1 MASFK
6 IEVSKDYT
14 IFAAAHF
21 VSFDDDKI
29 EPLHGHNYRTAA
41 ALEGDLDE
49 NSYVSN
55 FTTLKRALRAVC
67 DSLDHVLI
75 LPTGNPLIEV
85 RREGEAYNVIAGG
98 KTYKFPV
105 SDVVQMPIGNTTAE
119 LIATWIWDQVLVRLR
134 AGGAL
139 RKGLVALTVEVE
151 ESFGQRAIY
160 RRELEWP

>member
-1 MASFK
+1 MGTFK

-21 VSFDDDKI
+21 VSFDENQI
-29 EPLHGHNYRTAA
+29 EPLHGHNYRAA
-41 ALEGDLDE
+41 AGIEGDLDE

-85 RREGEAYNVIAGG
+85 RREAESYTVVGGG
-98 KTYKFPV
+98 KSYLFPA
-105 SDVVQMPIGNTTAE
+105 SDVVQLPIGNTTAE
-119 LIATWIWDQVLVRLR
+119 LIAQWIWGQVVDRLR

-139 RKGLVALTVEVE
+139 RAGLVALTIEVE
-151 ESFGQRAIY
+151 ESVGQRAIY

>member
-1 MASFK
+1 MGTFK
-6 IEVSKDYT
+6 VEVSKDYT

-21 VSFDDDKI
+21 VSFDEHKI

-41 ALEGDLDE
+41 AIEGDLDSK
-49 NSYVSN
+49 SYVAN

-75 LPTGNPLIEV
+75 LPTGNPLIDV
-85 RREGEAYNVIAGG
+85 QRDGDGFVVVGGG
-98 KTYKFPV
+98 KHYRFPAE
-105 SDVVQMPIGNTTAE
+105 DVVQLPIRNTTAE
-119 LIATWIWDQVLVRLR
+119 LIAQWIWEQVADRLR
-134 AGGAL
+134 SAGAL
-139 RKGLVALTVEVE
+139 RTGLAALSIEVE

>member
-1 MASFK
+1 MSAFR

-21 VSFDDDKI
+21 VSFDEDKI
-29 EPLHGHNYRTAA
+29 EPLHGHNYRAA
-41 ALEGDLDE
+41 AGIEGDLDG

-75 LPTGNPLIEV
+75 LPTGNPLIDV
-85 RREGEAYNVIAGG
+85 RREGETYTVTGGG
-98 KTYKFPV
+98 KRYQFPAA
-105 SDVVQMPIGNTTAE
+105 DVVQLPIRNTTAE
-119 LIATWIWDQVLVRLR
+119 LIAQWIWGQVLERLR
-134 AGGAL
+134 AAGGL
-139 RKGLVALTVEVE
+139 RTGLVALTVEVE